1 MLTSFLVSLSFG
13 VTQTPLVYVFGVM
26 TCDEYYRH
34 HDLPPLGTPAYN
46 NRCHIHAIEAST
58 ARAVALLGASTTF
71 FGVANLFVIGWAIK
85 MFGIKPSLMITIIW
99 PAVRLLVQSLGIM
112 TGAGTGIL
120 ITQLSQVTTIVG
132 GPVGYMLALT
142 SYATEIVRPSE
153 RTATLG
159 RLSGVAMAGS
169 ALGFFAGGQLE
180 EIFSDIL
187 PFQTGFVLFC
197 LTSLYTYLFLPS
209 IPISHQIEKRANKS
223 LSSFFDPLKMFTPVK
238 WVLRDGKVQKEFGV
252 LLLGIGAF
260 LAVFATGYIITLLQ
274 MYATDVFDYGRSDV
288 SNLIAFNFTIR
299 ACFLTFAF
307 PKIIS
312 TGRRWL
318 DEGKEHGGAAEP
330 ETTAGRDESSTQAAA
345 SQPEQLNAKALPV
358 GHTRVEEVDSPLKR
372 TTTGNSTIAEQN
384 QSYAFDLFYARYSL
398 ILDGFLTGLATF
410 TTRGWHMY
418 VVAFVIPLAAGTGS
432 ASKGVM
438 LQMCPPDQKVDALSA
453 ISLVELAGRLS
464 STSIFGLVFSA
475 FAQAGQP
482 QLTFA
487 VNGGMALVGFIVLL
501 CARFPPEGAV
511 RYEKDSH
518 GNIHD
523 NSIA

>member
-1 MLTSFLVSLSFG
+1 
-13 VTQTPLVYVFGVM
+13 M

-34 HDLPPLGTPAYN
+34 HDLPPVGTPAYD

-85 MFGIKPSLMITIIW
+85 VFGIKPSLLITITW
-99 PAVRLLVQSLGIM
+99 PAVRLLVQSVGVM

-180 EIFSDIL
+180 EIFSDIV

-197 LTSLYTYLFLPS
+197 ITSLYTYFFLPS
-209 IPISHQIEKRANKS
+209 IPISDETEKKANKS
-223 LSSFFDPLKMFTPVK
+223 LSSFFDPLKMFTPVR
-238 WVLRDGKVQKEFGV
+238 WVLPDGKVQREYGV

-274 MYATDVFDYGRSDV
+274 MYATDVFDYSRSDV
-288 SNLIAFNFTIR
+288 SNLIAFNFTVR

-318 DEGKEHGGAAEP
+318 DKGKDDGETAVPDTIAE
-330 ETTAGRDESSTQAAA
+330 RDGHTTQAMTT
-345 SQPEQLNAKALPV
+345 QPEQLSGKALPV
-358 GHTRVEEVDSPLKR
+358 GDARAEEVGSPLKR

-398 ILDGFLTGLATF
+398 ILDGVLTGLATF
-410 TTRGWHMY
+410 TTKSWHMY
-418 VVAFVIPLAAGTGS
+418 VVAFVIPFAAGTGS
-432 ASKGVM
+432 AAKGTM
-438 LQMCPPDQKVDALSA
+438 LNMCPPDQRVDALSA

-464 STSIFGLVFSA
+464 STSIFGIVFAA
-475 FAQAGQP
+475 FAQSGQP
-482 QLTFA
+482 SLTFA
-487 VNGGMALVGFIVLL
+487 VNGAVAVVGFIVLL
-501 CARFPPEGAV
+501 CTRFPPDGAV
-511 RYEKDSH
+511 RYRKDEH
-518 GNIHD
+518 GSMHD
-523 NSIA
+523 ESIA